1 MDGGNA
7 RNRSGA
13 FPYGQIYRKWISAV
27 QQEYGRYLE
36 RFDLVM
42 KIQLDMYQTLAA
54 AVLVLM
60 LGAYLKSKIHF
71 LEQFCI
77 PAPVVGGLLF
87 AIFTCICYVTGVAEF
102 SFDDTLREVC
112 MVFFFTSVGFQAN
125 LKVLKSGGKSLVVFL
140 GLVILL
146 IVSQNLV
153 AVGMSKLLGLSPL
166 IGMCTGS
173 IPMVGGHGT
182 AGAFGPVLEDFNISG
197 ATTICTAAATFGLIC
212 GSLIGGPLGKRLI
225 EKKKL
230 LETAITEDDSLLVEE
245 EEKHERHTNMYAAA
259 VFQLILAIGLGTIF
273 SYFLTKTGMTF
284 PIYIGAM
291 IAAALFRNIGEY
303 SGKFTIHMG
312 EINDLGGI
320 SLSLFLGIAMITL
333 KLWQLADLALPLFIL
348 LAVQA
353 LLIAVFTYF
362 LEFNIMGRDYD
373 AAVLVAGTCGF
384 GMGATPNAMAN
395 MQAICEKYTTSVKA
409 YLLIPLV
416 GSLFADF
423 INSLVITFFIN
434 FI

>member
-1 MDGGNA
+1 M
-7 RNRSGA
+7 
-13 FPYGQIYRKWISAV
+13 
-27 QQEYGRYLE
+27 
-36 RFDLVM
+36 
-42 KIQLDMYQTLAA
+42 
-54 AVLVLM
+54 
-60 LGAYLKSKIHF
+60 
-71 LEQFCI
+71 
-77 PAPVVGGLLF
+77 
-87 AIFTCICYVTGVAEF
+87 
-102 SFDDTLREVC
+102 
-112 MVFFFTSVGFQAN
+112 
-125 LKVLKSGGKSLVVFL
+125 
-140 GLVILL
+140 
-146 IVSQNLV
+146 
-153 AVGMSKLLGLSPL
+153 
-166 IGMCTGS
+166 
-173 IPMVGGHGT
+173 
-182 AGAFGPVLEDFNISG
+182 
-197 ATTICTAAATFGLIC
+197 
-212 GSLIGGPLGKRLI
+212 
-225 EKKKL
+225 
-230 LETAITEDDSLLVEE
+230 
-245 EEKHERHTNMYAAA
+245 A
-259 VFQLILAIGLGTIF
+259 VFQLILAIGLGTVF

-348 LAVQA
+348 LAAQA
-353 LLIAVFTYF
+353 LLICVFTYF
-362 LEFNIMGRDYD
+362 VEFNIMGRDYD

>member
-1 MDGGNA
+1 MVI
-7 RNRSGA
+7 RM
-13 FPYGQIYRKWISAV
+13 
-27 QQEYGRYLE
+27 E
-36 RFDLVM
+36 
-42 KIQLDMYQTLAA
+42 IQLDMYQTLAA

-87 AIFTCICYVTGVAEF
+87 AIFTCICYVTGIAEF
-102 SFDDTLREVC
+102 SFDDILREVC

-125 LKVLKSGGKSLVVFL
+125 LKVLKSGGKSLVIFL

-153 AVGMSKLLGLSPL
+153 AVGMSKVLGLSPL

-182 AGAFGPVLEDFNISG
+182 AGAFGPVLEDFNING

-225 EKKKL
+225 EKKNL
-230 LETAITEDDSLLVEE
+230 LETAIPEDDSLLVEE

-273 SYFLTKTGMTF
+273 SYFLTRTGMTF

-303 SGKFTIHMG
+303 TGKFTIHMG

-348 LAVQA
+348 LAAQVF
-353 LLIAVFTYF
+353 LIAVFTYF
-362 LEFNIMGRDYD
+362 IEFNIMGRDYD